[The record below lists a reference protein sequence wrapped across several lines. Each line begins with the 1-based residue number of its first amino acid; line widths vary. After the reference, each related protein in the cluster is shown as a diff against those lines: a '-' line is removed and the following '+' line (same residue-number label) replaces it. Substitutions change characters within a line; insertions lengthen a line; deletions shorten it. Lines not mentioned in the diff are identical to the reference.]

1 MILGFLKSSTLS
13 PRQLRLQN
21 TALFR
26 SLKPLEI
33 KLVDGLMHERRY
45 LPNEIVFDE
54 GEEGQALYL
63 VMSGRVQISRSH
75 SRGRQIVGELSAG
88 SFFGDLALL
97 DNSPRSAQVRA
108 LDACELAVFFRDD
121 FLALMETDAVI
132 GYKISLA
139 LARHIGQRLRGWLD
153 GHAQVEAL

>member
-21 TALFR
+21 TVLFR

-45 LPNEIVFDE
+45 LSNEIVFDE

-63 VMSGRVQISRSH
+63 VMSGHVQISRTH
-75 SRGRQIVGELSAG
+75 SRGRQIVGELG
-88 SFFGDLALL
+88 PGNFFGDMALL

-121 FLALMETDAVI
+121 FVALMETDAVI

-139 LARHIGQRLRGWLD
+139 LARHIGQRLRGLLD
-153 GHAQVEAL
+153 GYAQAEAL

>member
-21 TALFR
+21 TSLFR
-26 SLKPLEI
+26 TLKPLEI
-33 KLVDGLMHERRY
+33 KFVDGLMHERRY
-45 LPNEIVFDE
+45 LPDEIVFDE

-63 VMSGRVQISRSH
+63 VMSGRVQISRAH
-75 SRGRQIVGELSAG
+75 SRGRQIVGELSSG
-88 SFFGDLALL
+88 GVFGDLALL

-153 GHAQVEAL
+153 GHPQLEAL

>member
-1 MILGFLKSSTLS
+1 VILGFLKSSTLS

-63 VMSGRVQISRSH
+63 VMSGHVQISRTH
-75 SRGRQIVGELSAG
+75 SRGRQIVGELG
-88 SFFGDLALL
+88 PGNFFGDMALL

-121 FLALMETDAVI
+121 FVALMETDAVI

-139 LARHIGQRLRGWLD
+139 LARHIGQRLRGLLD
-153 GHAQVEAL
+153 GYAQAEAL

>member
-1 MILGFLKSSTLS
+1 
-13 PRQLRLQN
+13 
-21 TALFR
+21 
-26 SLKPLEI
+26 
-33 KLVDGLMHERRY
+33 
-45 LPNEIVFDE
+45 
-54 GEEGQALYL
+54 
-63 VMSGRVQISRSH
+63 
-75 SRGRQIVGELSAG
+75 VGELSAG

-153 GHAQVEAL
+153 GNTQVEAL

>member
-33 KLVDGLMHERRY
+33 KFVDGLMHERRY

-63 VMSGRVQISRSH
+63 VMSGHVQISRTH
-75 SRGRQIVGELSAG
+75 SRGRQIVGELG
-88 SFFGDLALL
+88 PGNFFGDMALL

-108 LDACELAVFFRDD
+108 VDACELAVFFRDD
-121 FLALMETDAVI
+121 FVALMETDAVI

-139 LARHIGQRLRGWLD
+139 LARHIGLRLRGWLD
-153 GHAQVEAL
+153 GHVQAEAL

>member
-63 VMSGRVQISRSH
+63 VMSGHVQISRAH
-75 SRGRQIVGELSAG
+75 SRGRQIVGELG
-88 SFFGDLALL
+88 PGNFFGDMALL

-139 LARHIGQRLRGWLD
+139 LARHIGQRMRGLLD
-153 GHAQVEAL
+153 GHVQAEAL

>member
-1 MILGFLKSSTLS
+1 MIFGFLKSSTLS

-21 TALFR
+21 TSLFR

-33 KLVDGLMHERRY
+33 KFVDGLMHERRY
-45 LPNEIVFDE
+45 LPDEIVFDE

-63 VMSGRVQISRSH
+63 VMSGRVQII
-75 SRGRQIVGELSAG
+75 RGHGTSRQIVNELGPG

-108 LDACELAVFFRDD
+108 FDACELAVFFRDD
-121 FLALMETDAVI
+121 FLALMDTDAVI

-139 LARHIGQRLRGWLD
+139 LARHIGQRLRDWMSGSTP
-153 GHAQVEAL
+153 VEAP

>member
-63 VMSGRVQISRSH
+63 VMSGHVQISRTH
-75 SRGRQIVGELSAG
+75 SRGRQIVGELG
-88 SFFGDLALL
+88 PGNFFGDMALL

-121 FLALMETDAVI
+121 FVALMDTDAVI

-139 LARHIGQRLRGWLD
+139 LARHIGQRLRGLLD
-153 GHAQVEAL
+153 GYTQAEAL

>member
-63 VMSGRVQISRSH
+63 VMSGHVQISRTH
-75 SRGRQIVGELSAG
+75 SRGRQIVGELG
-88 SFFGDLALL
+88 PGNFFGDMALL

-108 LDACELAVFFRDD
+108 VDACELAVFFRDD
-121 FLALMETDAVI
+121 FVALMDTDAVI

-139 LARHIGQRLRGWLD
+139 LARHIGQRLRGLLD
-153 GHAQVEAL
+153 GHVQAEAL